1 MVKGHANVIRI
12 RPLTA
17 SCLILGCLLLLSGL
31 PALAQT
37 EGPLVV
43 QEMRHQV
50 RFAEAVR
57 FFLTASGPT
66 DITSAVL
73 TYRTSDN
80 EGMTIKRLD
89 FAPAPAIELAYEID
103 LARYPL
109 KPFVQV
115 TYWWT
120 VSDADN
126 HRLVTDPQRF
136 SYNDPRFEG
145 FPPLTDQYVV
155 VHWYEGD
162 AAFGNMALDVAE
174 RAVVRIG
181 EMIDPALDLPE
192 PFHLYLYASEADLLP
207 ALPATDR
214 EWVAGQAYPDL
225 RIALVAIPPGVES
238 ASTMRWL
245 IPHELTHLLLFEVMG
260 SNYGRLPA
268 WLNEGLAVFSEEIPD
283 PDDALGLER
292 ALRKDQLLSLEAL
305 CHSFPYG
312 DDQARLAYAQSASVV
327 RFIQENYGHSAIGKL
342 VAVYSKGIPCQRG
355 VNLALGISLSSLES
369 QWRKSLG
376 AQSKN
381 AVLLRRAM
389 PWLLLLLVS
398 LPFLVLVAQPLFAR
412 RPARSQG
419 QPREP

>member
-1 MVKGHANVIRI
+1 MIRI

-17 SCLILGCLLLLSGL
+17 SYLILSCLLLLL
-31 PALAQT
+31 APPALAQT
-37 EGPLVV
+37 EGPLAV
-43 QEMRHQV
+43 QEIRHQV
-50 RFAEAVR
+50 RFAEAVQ
-57 FFLTASGPT
+57 FFLTASSPT
-66 DITSAVL
+66 NITSAVL

-136 SYNDPRFEG
+136 FYNDPRFEG
-145 FPPLTDQYVV
+145 FPPLTGQHVV

-181 EMIDPALDLPE
+181 EMIDPALDPPE

-207 ALPATDR
+207 VLPATDR
-214 EWVAGQAYPDL
+214 EWVVGQAYPDL
-225 RIALVAIPPGVES
+225 RIALAAIPPGAES

-245 IPHELTHLLLFEVMG
+245 IPHELTHLLLYEVMG
-260 SNYGRLPA
+260 SNYGRLPP

-283 PDDALGLER
+283 PDDALVLDR
-292 ALRKDQLLSLEAL
+292 ALRKDQLLALEAL

-312 DDQARLAYAQSASVV
+312 DDQARLAYAQSTSVV
-327 RFIQENYGHSAIGKL
+327 RFIRENYGHSAIGKL
-342 VAVYSKGIPCQRG
+342 VAVYSNGIPCQRG
-355 VNLALGISLSSLES
+355 VNLALGTSLSNLES

-376 AQSKN
+376 AQSKS

-398 LPFLVLVAQPLFAR
+398 LPLLVLVAQPLFAR
-412 RPARSQG
+412 RPVRPQG